1 MDRIY
6 TMALR
11 IALSKTRRYGK
22 DPNYLCF
29 FPQKLEKRR
38 VMIIIMNFIHKA
50 SAGYG
55 RPRLAT
61 CNESSSVNNNNNDPL
76 HRTRDGDSLGLAGTL
91 FYFTIVY

>member
-29 FPQKLEKRR
+29 FPQKLEKKTG
-38 VMIIIMNFIHKA
+38 NDN
-50 SAGYG
+50 Y
-55 RPRLAT
+55 
-61 CNESSSVNNNNNDPL
+61 NELYPQ
-76 HRTRDGDSLGLAGTL
+76 A
-91 FYFTIVY
+91 